1 MESVFQIFK
10 KIPACRQAGKNS
22 KARKSRL
29 KTMHGKV
36 DLPNFM
42 PIATRAAVKNLTS
55 DELKEIGAEII
66 LSNTYHLFLRPGVEI
81 IKGAGGLH
89 QFMNWPGPI
98 LTDSGGYQVFSLA
111 KWRKIKKEGVEFS
124 SEIDGQKFLLTPE
137 KAIEIQKDLGADIM
151 ICLDVCPAGQE
162 SYEEI
167 KKAADITFAWAKR
180 AKKVFARNE
189 SLPESR
195 RSAFGGKKQLLFGI
209 VQGGIYPDLRE
220 KSAREITSLSFDGY
234 ALGGFFVGEEEKNS
248 WPVIRKTISF
258 LPSDKP
264 RYLMGAGR
272 PEQIVKAVK
281 LGIDLFDCVIP
292 TRNARHGLVYVNTK
306 SQITNY
312 KLQTNSKSQIPNK
325 FYEEIHIAN
334 SKYTKDF
341 SPVDKNCSC
350 FTCQNFSRAYLRHL
364 YLTKEP
370 LALRL
375 LTIHN
380 LYFYLSL
387 MKRIRENIELGNL

>member
-167 KKAADITFAWAKR
+167 KKAADITSAWAKR
-180 AKKVFARNE
+180 AKKV
-189 SLPESR
+189 
-195 RSAFGGKKQLLFGI
+195 KKQAGQLLFGI
-209 VQGGIYPDLRE
+209 VQGGIYPGLRE
-220 KSAREITSLSFDGY
+220 KSAKEITSCDFDGY
-234 ALGGFFVGEEEKNS
+234 ALGGFFVGETEKKI
-248 WPVIRKTISF
+248 WQVIERSIKF
-258 LPSDKP
+258 LPEEKP
-264 RYLMGAGR
+264 RYLMGAGK